1 MLKRV
6 PVVLDTE
13 RDADILAWMAAQD
26 NRSAAI
32 RQVIRAAL
40 RTQRRPRISVEVRT
54 LRRVLREEL
63 QRCAP
68 VTAAAES
75 DMNAEPV
82 QVDADPDA
90 AARLDALF

>member
-13 RDADILAWMAAQD
+13 RDADILAWLSEQD

-40 RTQRRPRISVEVRT
+40 RAKPRPRISVEVRT

-63 QRCAP
+63 HRCAP
-68 VTAAAES
+68 GMAAAES
-75 DMNAEPV
+75 DVNPEPV